1 MENRI
6 SLRSRPGVLSVSRL
20 FTLLPHSNLLARIYV
35 NCYKQNFQNKIHKTS
50 TMRWLAMNRTA
61 LGESGVHVRN
71 FSNTVQQKP

>member
-1 MENRI
+1 MEED
-6 SLRSRPGVLSVSRL
+6 SVSLSLTR
-20 FTLLPHSNLLARIYV
+20 
-35 NCYKQNFQNKIHKTS
+35 S